1 MELKEKVAYIKGM
14 MEGMEF
20 DTATKE
26 GKLLAAVVDVLE
38 EMAKE
43 VTNIDE
49 DVDTLYDEVDA
60 MSEDLEDVENF
71 LFDEDGGD
79 EDEDDYD
86 EEYEAGLYEI
96 TARSAARLCAWMR
109 ICWPM
114 TIWPAPTAARSLR
127 STSARTTTPAKA
139 VKAAAAARTK
149 NKRIPGTKRRKSPSA
164 RRAEGLFCFVGMQG
178 EAQKGEGAPVLFT
191 PVFYRAACV
200 RQYTA

>member
-96 TARSAARLCAWMR
+96 TCPQ
-109 ICWPM
+109 C
-114 TIWPAPTAARSLR
+114 
-127 STSARTTTPAKA
+127 
-139 VKAAAAARTK
+139 
-149 NKRIPGTKRRKSPSA
+149 
-164 RRAEGLFCFVGMQG
+164 G
-178 EAQKGEGAPVLFT
+178 EV
-191 PVFYRAACV
+191 VCV
-200 RQYTA
+200 DEDMLANDDLAYDP

>member
-96 TARSAARLCAWMR
+96 TCPQ
-109 ICWPM
+109 CGE
-114 TIWPAPTAARSLR
+114 
-127 STSARTTTPAKA
+127 
-139 VKAAAAARTK
+139 VVC
-149 NKRIPGTKRRKSPSA
+149 TKRRKSPSA